1 MSFVTATL
9 PVSNLEQNSD
19 VIRILLNELHP
30 TPAVCGAP
38 SLTALQFIRNYET
51 PCFDRGL
58 YAGPF
63 GYIGKYT
70 SDIIVAI
77 RSGLLSRNNHDTSK
91 SSKLSIFAGAGVVP
105 GSTVQGEWSEI
116 GYKLGVLSSFFSQ
129 SPLTLKSFGTPNEAW
144 ATAFVEELVRSGIT
158 QFYICP
164 GSRSTPMTTALSRA
178 MRMHVGV
185 VECISVHDERAAAFR
200 AVGYGRATR
209 RTAAVVTSSGTAVA
223 NLYPAVVEASM
234 DGIPL
239 LLLTADRPYETRD
252 VGANQ
257 SIDQLKVSRKKNL
270 FMLQEGTFHSK

>member
-1 MSFVTATL
+1 MKTDITNF
-9 PVSNLEQNSD
+9 
-19 VIRILLNELHP
+19 LLNKLHP
-30 TPAVCGAP
+30 TPAVCGSP
-38 SLTALQFIRNYET
+38 SLTALDFIRDYEI
-51 PCFDRGL
+51 PSFDRGF

-63 GYIGKYT
+63 GYIGRDV

-77 RSGLLSRNNHDTSK
+77 RSGLLSRNEDELN

-129 SPLTLKSFGTPNEAW
+129 SPITLKSFATPNEAW
-144 ATAFVEELVRSGIT
+144 ATAFVEELIRCGVS

-164 GSRSTPMTTALSRA
+164 GSRSTPLTTALSRA

-185 VECISVHDERAAAFR
+185 IDCISVHDERAAAFR
-200 AVGYGRATR
+200 AVGYGRATSR
-209 RTAAVVTSSGTAVA
+209 PAAVVTSSGTAVA

-239 LLLTADRPYETRD
+239 LLLTADRPYENRD
-252 VGANQ
+252 IGANQ
-257 SIDQLKVSRKKNL
+257 SIDQLKVSAKSIYV
-270 FMLQEGTFHSK
+270 SKSEETEAYLISIF